1 MAGIKEKVDSVRTRI
16 AQAAARAGR
25 KPEDVLLVAVT
36 KAATAGKILE
46 AIEAGVTAFG
56 ENRIQDAAEKI
67 AQLPPGLDWHLIG
80 HLQTNKA
87 KMAVE
92 LFRTIQSVD
101 SVRLAERLNA
111 EAAAAGRESLPVFLE
126 VNVSG
131 EAQKYGFSTAE
142 LYSAVDRVASFER
155 LRIEGLMGIAPN
167 DPDPEKRR
175 QAFRELRQLYGV
187 VKSIRHERIKMR
199 HVSMGMSDDFE
210 IAVEE
215 GSTLVRI
222 GRAIFA

>member
-1 MAGIKEKVDSVRTRI
+1 MAGIKEKVDEVRGRI
-16 AQAAARAGR
+16 AQAARRAGR

-36 KAATAGKILE
+36 KAATVAKIQE
-46 AIEAGVTAFG
+46 AIAAGVTAFG

-67 AQLPPGLDWHLIG
+67 PQLPADLDWHLIG

-87 KMAVE
+87 KTAVG
-92 LFRTIQSVD
+92 LFRTVQSVD
-101 SVRLAERLNA
+101 SVRLADKLNA
-111 EAAAAGRESLPVFLE
+111 ETVAAGREVLPVFLE

-142 LYSAVDRVASFER
+142 LYSAVDRIAGFER

-167 DPDPEKRR
+167 DPDPDKRR
-175 QAFRELRQLYGV
+175 QAFRELRQLFGV
-187 VKSIRHERIKMR
+187 VKSIKHERVRMR
-199 HVSMGMSDDFE
+199 HLSMGMSDDFE
-210 IAVEE
+210 TAVEE